1 MLIGGEGEG
10 AFEVDNNWDGDAPI
24 GSEETVSPEL
34 ADMGMG
40 DEPAADAAP
49 AGVDFSKIDPKL
61 LMAHEL
67 EYAAAGKTIKEPLE
81 MILKRAQQGY
91 DYAQKMELYN
101 KDVESWQSKLT
112 AAEQAATRFKDVNE
126 YAEQN
131 PEWAQWLQ
139 EQWAA
144 RQQQLQGGFAGDP
157 NDPYAQQIQQAI
169 SPILQKF
176 GNLEQRVSSI
186 FQEREQQQIAAQD
199 QALDA
204 EVKSIRDQNS
214 NIDFDQ
220 RDEFGKSLELRIIE
234 HGLKLGL
241 KGEGAF
247 RAAFRDFYHDKL
259 VTSAA
264 DKAKEAEAKKRADLK
279 KQGFIGTTPTP
290 TKGLRPAQSVREKS
304 YDELALEGLAEM
316 RG

>member
-1 MLIGGEGEG
+1 MGVDVGDSFDTDPAWSGDQTFGDDSGGGGSGEIPMG
-10 AFEVDNNWDGDAPI
+10 E
-24 GSEETVSPEL
+24 PEL
-34 ADMGMG
+34 SSG
-40 DEPAADAAP
+40 AP
-49 AGVDFSKIDPKL
+49 GAVDFSKIDPKL

-67 EYAAAGKTIKEPLE
+67 EYAAAGKTVKEPLE

-91 DYAQKMELYN
+91 DYAQKMEAYN
-101 KDVESWQSKLT
+101 RDVESWQQKIK
-112 AAEQAATRFKDVNE
+112 AAESSASRFKDVNE

-139 EQWAA
+139 EQWSA
-144 RQQQLQGGFAGDP
+144 RQAQIQGGVAGDP
-157 NDPYAQQIQQAI
+157 NDPFSQQISQAL

-176 GNLEQRVSSI
+176 GTLEERVSSI
-186 FQEREQQQIAAQD
+186 LQEKVANQQKAED

-204 EVKSIRDQNS
+204 EVKSIRDQYS

-220 RDEFGKSLELRIIE
+220 RDEFGKSLESRIIE

-259 VTSAA
+259 VSTAT
-264 DKAKEAEAKKRADLK
+264 DKAKEAEAKKRAELK

-290 TKGLRPAQSVREKS
+290 TKGLRPAQSVRNKS
-304 YDELALEGLAEM
+304 YDELAMEGLQELQ
-316 RG
+316 G